1 MPTHVSIAT
10 AIDKSKLASNVVY
23 VGLIEIDV
31 LDRET
36 ASVLTTIR
44 LAHNNEAY
52 VFKGNTYVPC
62 GLNYKINY
70 SKGEFPTIDLEI
82 VDVTLALQALMQ
94 EYQGGVDFPVR
105 VLLVSTANP
114 SSAEA
119 EERFTILSGSAGS
132 DTYNVTFEVGAE
144 NPLGLRFPWRM
155 MFRNRCPW
163 RYRSVECGYVGAMPT
178 CDFTRD
184 GPNGCNAHDNI
195 DNFGGFGGLR
205 RSGVV

>member
-1 MPTHVSIAT
+1 MPSHVSIAT
-10 AIDKSKLASNVVY
+10 AIDKGKLASGVVY
-23 VGLIEIDV
+23 IGLIEIDV
-31 LDRET
+31 LDRDT

-44 LAHNNEAY
+44 LAHNNEPY
-52 VFKGNTYVPC
+52 VFRGQTYSPC
-62 GLNYKINY
+62 GLNYKINA

-105 VLLVSTANP
+105 VLLVS
-114 SSAEA
+114 SSNSASPEA
-119 EERFTILSGSAGS
+119 EERFTILSGSSGS

-144 NPLGLRFPWRM
+144 NPLGMRFPWRL

-163 RYRSVECGYVGAMPT
+163 RYRGLECGYAGPMPT

-184 GPNGCNAHDNI
+184 GANGCRAHDNV
-195 DNFGGFGGLR
+195 DRFGGFGGLR
-205 RSGVV
+205 RGGAV